1 MPLNKF
7 NNSKLGQTLDV
18 VDLVAD
24 LSSMVPGPHVP
35 YVGALG
41 IITGIPQAAVAAQDY
56 VVHNVPSKN

>member
-18 VDLVAD
+18 VDLIAD

-35 YVGALG
+35 FVSALG
-41 IITGIPQAAVAAQDY
+41 IITGVPQAAVAAKDY
-56 VVHNVPSKN
+56 LEHNVPSKN